1 MSFWEGVDVPG
12 DALRLVILDKIPF
25 AVPTDPVTVARTA
38 RRHKLPSEASRRFER
53 GVDPTLGPIAAQR
66 VVDLLVSLAG
76 GTADPLGSDYSAYP
90 EPESIDFDPAK
101 PAAVI
106 GVGYTE
112 AEVRDSLVMIGA
124 KVEMA
129 ADAGGDS
136 HWTVTPPSWRPDLT
150 DPLTLVEEVARI
162 VGYDRIPS
170 VLPIAPPGRGLTRA
184 QSARR
189 RAAATLAA
197 AGATEVLAYPFSS
210 AAMVALFDPDAPAIQ
225 LANPL
230 DPQTGLLRRSLLPG
244 LIEIA
249 RRNLSR
255 GLTDLALFEIGT
267 VFLPEAGVV
276 YGTDF
281 IPVGDARPDEATL
294 EKLNASIPPQ
304 SWHVGGLFLGE
315 ALPKQPGAVT
325 VPTGLSDALDVVRQ
339 LSVALAVEVTIAT
352 GSHVALHPGRT
363 ASLSVG
369 GRVVGV
375 AGELLPSLAH
385 KLDLPRTVALV
396 ELDLDALI
404 ELGALQAAPT
414 QLGTLP
420 AATQDL
426 SLVVPIAAPAGEV
439 LAAVIA
445 GAGPLLEDARLI
457 DDYRGT
463 GLPDGR
469 KSLTFALRFR
479 APDRTLTAAEASEAK
494 LAGASRA
501 GELFGATVR
510 E

>member
-1 MSFWEGVDVPG
+1 M
-12 DALRLVILDKIPF
+12 
-25 AVPTDPVTVARTA
+25 
-38 RRHKLPSEASRRFER
+38 
-53 GVDPTLGPIAAQR
+53 
-66 VVDLLVSLAG
+66 
-76 GTADPLGSDYSAYP
+76 
-90 EPESIDFDPAK
+90 
-101 PAAVI
+101 
-106 GVGYTE
+106 
-112 AEVRDSLVMIGA
+112 
-124 KVEMA
+124 
-129 ADAGGDS
+129 
-136 HWTVTPPSWRPDLT
+136 
-150 DPLTLVEEVARI
+150 
-162 VGYDRIPS
+162 
-170 VLPIAPPGRGLTRA
+170 LPIAPPGRGLTRA

-210 AAMVALFDPDAPAIQ
+210 AAQVSLFDPGGARHP

-230 DPQTGLLRRSLLPG
+230 DPQAGLLRRSVLPG

-255 GLTDLALFEIGT
+255 GMTDLALFEIGT

-281 IPVGDARPDEATL
+281 IPIGNARPDDATL

-304 SWHVGGLFLGE
+304 HWHVGALFLGD
-315 ALPKQPGAVT
+315 ALAKQPGAAA
-325 VPTGLSDALDVVRQ
+325 VPAGLTEALDVVRQ
-339 LSVALAVEVTIAT
+339 LSLALAVDITIAA
-352 GSHVALHPGRT
+352 GSHPALHPGRT
-363 ASLSVG
+363 AELSVATATG
-369 GRVVGV
+369 PRVVGV
-375 AGELLPSLAH
+375 AGELLPSVAH
-385 KLDLPRTVALV
+385 ELDLPRVVALV

-404 ELGALQAAPT
+404 ELGALQSAPT

-426 SLVVPIAAPAGEV
+426 SLVVPVETPAGEV
-439 LAAVIA
+439 LAAVVA
-445 GAGPLLEDARLI
+445 GAGALLEDARLV

-494 LAGASRA
+494 LAGAARA